1 MAGIEENRLTL
12 AAGVQQIKTIGSGG
26 AGKGN
31 VALVICGGA
40 QLVPNSRSTVEK
52 LTQTCRCTD
61 TIIIIIKISHLFS
74 EKLGITATTRSSTD
88 YSSKSMCQFFE
99 ERQDIQAQVQTFLFG
114 SLAKKRNQ
122 VQVLIIYTPEQLPDF
137 FSSLLGIT
145 RPFCRKMT

>member
-61 TIIIIIKISHLFS
+61 TIIIIKISHLFS
-74 EKLGITATTRSSTD
+74 EKLGIIATTRSSTLL
-88 YSSKSMCQFFE
+88 
-99 ERQDIQAQVQTFLFG
+99 IQVFVA
-114 SLAKKRNQ
+114 
-122 VQVLIIYTPEQLPDF
+122 VL
-137 FSSLLGIT
+137 
-145 RPFCRKMT
+145 